1 MKKDYKITIFKEVN
15 YDLDEIE
22 EYIIREYESAYI
34 AYKISSNIRNAIST
48 IPPFPNSYPSI
59 NINNYNIRKKK
70 CGKYQIF
77 FECNHN
83 EINIIG
89 IFHSRRLIENI
100 YKTII
105 ERINS
110 N

>member
-22 EYIIREYESAYI
+22 EYIIREYKNSYI
-34 AYKISSNIRNAIST
+34 AHQIVEKLRSAIST
-48 IPPFPNSYPSI
+48 IPPFPNSYPPI
-59 NINNYNIRKKK
+59 NIKKYNIRKKK

-77 FECNHN
+77 FECNHD

-89 IFHSRRLIENI
+89 IFYSRRLIENI
-100 YKTII
+100 YKAII